1 MIVKENDSSGRKW
14 KYWAI
19 TMLLSLLTEVVCIGI
34 PILIL
39 CRIPAEAPSAFML
52 LGVALLFLMFYI
64 SGKII
69 FAIENHIGIRGLL
82 QNPNRENL
90 IQWPPD
96 WYPPWMKK
104 KQLRSAVEASPSK
117 QVCGGNKKNKELKK

>member
-14 KYWAI
+14 KYWAF
-19 TMLLSLLTEVVCIGI
+19 TMLLPLLTEVVCLGI

-39 CRIPAEAPSAFML
+39 CRIPAEAPSAFMF
-52 LGVALLFLMFYI
+52 LGVALFFLMFYI

-69 FAIENHIGIRGLL
+69 FAIENDIGIRGLL

-96 WYPPWMKK
+96 
-104 KQLRSAVEASPSK
+104 
-117 QVCGGNKKNKELKK
+117 

>member
-1 MIVKENDSSGRKW
+1 MIVRENDSSGRKW
-14 KYWAI
+14 KYWAV
-19 TMLLSLLTEVVCIGI
+19 TMLLSLLTEVVCLGI
-34 PILIL
+34 PIIIF
-39 CRIPAEAPSAFML
+39 CIIPAEAPTTLKF
-52 LGVALLFLMFYI
+52 LGVALFFLMFYI

-104 KQLRSAVEASPSK
+104 KQLQSAVEASPNK
-117 QVCGGNKKNKELKK
+117 VTTATKKNKELKK

>member
-14 KYWAI
+14 KYWAV
-19 TMLLSLLTEVVCIGI
+19 TMLLSLLTEVVCLGI

-39 CRIPAEAPSAFML
+39 CRIPAEAPSAFMF
-52 LGVALLFLMFYI
+52 LGVALFFLMFYI

>member
-14 KYWAI
+14 KYWAF
-19 TMLLSLLTEVVCIGI
+19 TMLLSLLTEVVCLGI

-39 CRIPAEAPSAFML
+39 CRIPAEAPSAFMF
-52 LGVALLFLMFYI
+52 LGVALFFLMFYI

-104 KQLRSAVEASPSK
+104 KQLRSAVEAAPSK

>member
-19 TMLLSLLTEVVCIGI
+19 TMLLSLLTEVVCLGI

>member
-1 MIVKENDSSGRKW
+1 MIVKKNDSSGRKW
-14 KYWAI
+14 KFWAV
-19 TMLLSLLTEVVCIGI
+19 TMLLSLLTEVVCLGI

-39 CRIPAEAPSAFML
+39 CRIPADAPSVFMF
-52 LGVALLFLMFYI
+52 LGVALFVLMFYI
-64 SGKII
+64 AGKII

-104 KQLRSAVEASPSK
+104 KQLQSAFEASPSK
-117 QVCGGNKKNKELKK
+117 SAVVTKKNKELKK

>member
-14 KYWAI
+14 KYWAV
-19 TMLLSLLTEVVCIGI
+19 TMLLELLTEVVCLGI
-34 PILIL
+34 PILVF
-39 CRIPAEAPSAFML
+39 CKIPADAPSVFMF
-52 LGVALLFLMFYI
+52 LGVALFFLMFYI

-96 WYPPWMKK
+96 WYPPWMKMK
-104 KQLRSAVEASPSK
+104 PLRSAVEASPHN
-117 QVCGGNKKNKELKK
+117 VAAATKKNKALKK

>member
-1 MIVKENDSSGRKW
+1 M
-14 KYWAI
+14 
-19 TMLLSLLTEVVCIGI
+19 
-34 PILIL
+34 
-39 CRIPAEAPSAFML
+39 F
-52 LGVALLFLMFYI
+52 LGVALFVLMFYI
-64 SGKII
+64 AGKII
-69 FAIENHIGIRGLL
+69 FTIENHIGIRGLL

-117 QVCGGNKKNKELKK
+117 SAAATKKNKEQKK

>member
-1 MIVKENDSSGRKW
+1 MIVKENDSPGRKW
-14 KYWAI
+14 KYWAV
-19 TMLLSLLTEVVCIGI
+19 TMLLSLLTEVGCLGL
-34 PILIL
+34 PILVF
-39 CRIPAEAPSAFML
+39 CKIPAESPSAFKF
-52 LGVALLFLMFYI
+52 LGVALFFLMLYI
-64 SGKII
+64 SRKII
-69 FAIENHIGIRGLL
+69 FTIENHIGIRGLL

-117 QVCGGNKKNKELKK
+117 VTAATKKNKEQ

>member
-19 TMLLSLLTEVVCIGI
+19 TMLLSLLTEVVCLGI

-117 QVCGGNKKNKELKK
+117 KVCGGNKKNKELKK

>member
-14 KYWAI
+14 KYWAV
-19 TMLLSLLTEVVCIGI
+19 TMLLSLLTEVVCLGI

-39 CRIPAEAPSAFML
+39 CKIPAEAPAAFKY
-52 LGVALLFLMFYI
+52 LGAALFFLMLYI
-64 SGKII
+64 SGRII

-104 KQLRSAVEASPSK
+104 KQLRSAVEASP
-117 QVCGGNKKNKELKK
+117 NKVTTATKKDKELKK

>member
-14 KYWAI
+14 KYWAV
-19 TMLLSLLTEVVCIGI
+19 TMLLSLLTEVFCLGI

-39 CRIPAEAPSAFML
+39 CKIPAEAPAVFKY
-52 LGVALLFLMFYI
+52 LGAALFFLMLYI

-90 IQWPPD
+90 IQWP
-96 WYPPWMKK
+96 
-104 KQLRSAVEASPSK
+104 QTGILH
-117 QVCGGNKKNKELKK
+117 G